1 MRTFVTAVVAAASVF
16 SAIALVPAP
25 AGDDPTK
32 PIPWSC
38 APGAGCETAA
48 AQAAPA
54 GLPVARN

>member
-16 SAIALVPAP
+16 AAIAFVPAP

-38 APGAGCETAA
+38 APEACGSTTA
-48 AQAAPA
+48 
-54 GLPVARN
+54 L

>member
-16 SAIALVPAP
+16 AAIAFVPAP

-38 APGAGCETAA
+38 APGAGCEQAP
-48 AQAAPA
+48 QAAPA
-54 GLPVARN
+54 VLPVARN